1 MCKMKT
7 YTVFFFHFFKILI
20 LWVVMGWKGKK
31 WTKMTKNSV
40 CLTPYHRN
48 RTSYD
53 CGFWYTCVKW
63 WYLQQFV
70 FHFWVI
76 PHQMEYL
83 LPQNAFHQISQLS
96 WFFQTIWNPVR
107 NSKNEG
113 SRELFLPENDFQNS
127 STNFFSKKHQYFIFL
142 HMPFYIW
149 TQYNIKIVLGTYNF
163 LSFIFL
169 ELLILER

>member
-7 YTVFFFHFFKILI
+7 YTVFFFHYFKILI

-76 PHQMEYL
+76 HTKWNTCYPKMHFIKSLNSLDFSRPYGTL
-83 LPQNAFHQISQLS
+83 LEIQKIGALGNFFCLTMITKIAPQN
-96 WFFQTIWNPVR
+96 FFQ
-107 NSKNEG
+107 
-113 SRELFLPENDFQNS
+113 
-127 STNFFSKKHQYFIFL
+127 KKHLYFIFL

-169 ELLILER
+169 EVLILER

>member
-1 MCKMKT
+1 MEGGEGVQKIAQNDKTNLSHSVSQELYLIWLWFLVHMCKMMISPAIC
-7 YTVFFFHFFKILI
+7 FSFLGH
-20 LWVVMGWKGKK
+20 
-31 WTKMTKNSV
+31 S
-40 CLTPYHRN
+40 
-48 RTSYD
+48 
-53 CGFWYTCVKW
+53 
-63 WYLQQFV
+63 
-70 FHFWVI
+70 
-76 PHQMEYL
+76 HQMEYL

-127 STNFFSKKHQYFIFL
+127 STNFFSKKHPYFIFL

-169 ELLILER
+169 EVLILER